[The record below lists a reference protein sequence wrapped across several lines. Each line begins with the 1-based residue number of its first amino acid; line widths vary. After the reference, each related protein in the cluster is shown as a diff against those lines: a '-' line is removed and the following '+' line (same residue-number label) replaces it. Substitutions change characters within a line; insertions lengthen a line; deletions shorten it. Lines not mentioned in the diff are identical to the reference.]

1 MPMTQEELNKKIND
15 AEEQLSLLKKLQ
27 NDIDTNITELT
38 ETLGQVVDDPDG
50 AAKLQKQ
57 IDDLTLKKQTVNQ
70 QTTALEDLI
79 AQYKTMTPTNE
90 VADAKQANTMSEE
103 EKARNAALAAQHP
116 ERVVDGIYYANDEAL
131 AKAKAAYEERIK
143 AEAQKANAEASAK
156 VSNLA
161 ATMVAINKTLYG
173 TDNAEVLAQLQGQVG
188 GAELSSVLGNAT
200 TVRARQHLLNFK
212 EFKHDFKAPNAGKPP
227 QNKDP
232 FPVDQKIE
240 EFEYHLPKVKVK
252 EATTH
257 NHGLDAMV
265 VALMQFDATEKRL
278 VKELRQT

>member
-1 MPMTQEELNKKIND
+1 LPMTQDELNKKIKE

-27 NDIDTNITELT
+27 NDIASNITELT

-50 AAKLQKQ
+50 ATKLQKQ
-57 IDDLTLKKQTVNQ
+57 IDDLTLKKQTVDQ

-131 AKAKAAYEERIK
+131 AKVKAAYEERIK

-212 EFKHDFKAPNAGKPP
+212 EFKHDFKAPNAGILSLCRLKR
-227 QNKDP
+227 
-232 FPVDQKIE
+232 
-240 EFEYHLPKVKVK
+240 KVVI
-252 EATTH
+252 
-257 NHGLDAMV
+257 L
-265 VALMQFDATEKRL
+265 LRL
-278 VKELRQT
+278 LLRY